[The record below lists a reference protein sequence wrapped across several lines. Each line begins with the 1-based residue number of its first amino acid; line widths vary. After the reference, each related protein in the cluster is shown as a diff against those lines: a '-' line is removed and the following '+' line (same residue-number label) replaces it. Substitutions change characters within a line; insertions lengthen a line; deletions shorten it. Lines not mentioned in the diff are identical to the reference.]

1 MKRTQLEYF
10 FRKITDKFNIN
21 FRFHNYGSG
30 VWNFEWWKRIP
41 GNPLNKRCILDYNVG
56 WPIPR
61 GSYQPGKIRK
71 KYLATHQPPYSRDE
85 LEYLSTHQP
94 PYNGDEL
101 ERSTCYEIQLKVKRN
116 ATKDDVIFATLSHS
130 TFINYLGLPGKVD
143 SFEQL
148 KIMLDLIGVKYE

>member
-30 VWNFEWWKRIP
+30 IWDFKWWKRIP
-41 GNPLNKRCILDYNVG
+41 GNPLNKRLILDYNVG
-56 WPIPR
+56 WPIPK

-71 KYLATHQPPYSRDE
+71 KYLATHQPPY
-85 LEYLSTHQP
+85 
-94 PYNGDEL
+94 NGDEL
-101 ERSTCYEIQLKVKRN
+101 EISTCHEIQLKVKRN

>member
-30 VWNFEWWKRIP
+30 IWDFEWWKRIP
-41 GNPLNKRCILDYNVG
+41 GNPLNKRRILDYNVG

-71 KYLATHQPPYSRDE
+71 KYLATHQPPYS
-85 LEYLSTHQP
+85 
-94 PYNGDEL
+94 GDEL
-101 ERSTCYEIQLKVKRN
+101 ERSTCHEIQLKVKCN
-116 ATKDDVIFATLSHS
+116 ATKDDVIFAVLSHS
-130 TFINYLGLPGKVD
+130 TFIDYLGLPGKANSV
-143 SFEQL
+143 EQL